1 MPITVWIGSISLA
14 IEILATIRNAVI
26 TPDGIGP
33 KCITILK
40 SSVYILAAI
49 VLFCISLNTHCVL
62 DPKLQKSLSPVIKKW
77 YDGSKNFELTNPYG
91 LFRRYTMQCIVCI
104 QDVVIGMHYAA
115 NIY

>member
-1 MPITVWIGSISLA
+1 MPITIWIGSISLT
-14 IEILATIRNAVI
+14 IEILATIKNSIMTQDDIVR
-26 TPDGIGP
+26 
-33 KCITILK
+33 KCCITLR

-91 LFRRYTMQCIVCI
+91 LFRRYTIHEEMLSNYIVI
-104 QDVVIGMHYAA
+104 ILY
-115 NIY
+115 